1 MDQCLIDVSA
11 VPEVQEGEV
20 VTFLGKSAPSAYD
33 WADLLGTI
41 PYEILCGFKHRL
53 PRVVL
58 KELIVPSERTP

>member
-1 MDQCLIDVSA
+1 MARVDDVVA
-11 VPEVQEGEV
+11 
-20 VTFLGKSAPSAYD
+20 FLGKSAPSAYD

-58 KELIVPSERTP
+58 QQSAISSEMTS